1 MIFETHAHY
10 DDDRFDEDRQ
20 ELLASLPEAGIGV
33 VINCGA
39 SAQGNYDTIALAQ
52 QYAHVYGALGVHP
65 SNIVDM
71 NEEFFAWIKENA
83 SYDMPYEEIAAQFGV
98 HGKQKESFFENNTIY
113 RWWATEDAYV
123 QITFTLGSDGT
134 ELWNV
139 TQYDGIS

>member
-65 SNIVDM
+65 SNIEDM
-71 NEEFFAWIKENA
+71 NEEFFA
-83 SYDMPYEEIAAQFGV
+83 
-98 HGKQKESFFENNTIY
+98 
-113 RWWATEDAYV
+113 
-123 QITFTLGSDGT
+123 
-134 ELWNV
+134 
-139 TQYDGIS
+139 